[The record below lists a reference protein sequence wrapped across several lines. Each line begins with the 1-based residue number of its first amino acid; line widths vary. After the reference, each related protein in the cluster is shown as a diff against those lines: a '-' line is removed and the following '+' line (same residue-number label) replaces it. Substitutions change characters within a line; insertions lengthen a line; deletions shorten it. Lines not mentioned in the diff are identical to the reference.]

1 MRYQEQDPAHPP
13 ALLSLTALLQAIGF
27 FGGFTMFDVTLSML
41 RELGVR
47 VHANPRCIGSMLW
60 TQGPCSGHRVH
71 AVDVKSTLILGSML
85 TLNPMQRGSR
95 SHACYM
101 SRLPQPQRPTPL
113 AVTSAP
119 SPAQTAA
126 VMSSRRSCSP
136 SSSSRSGT
144 TSPPGTSSPSS
155 GEGSR

>member
-1 MRYQEQDPAHPP
+1 MTP
-13 ALLSLTALLQAIGF
+13 LLQAIGF

-71 AVDVKSTLILGSML
+71 AVHVRSTLTLGSML

-101 SRLPQPQRPTPL
+101 SRRPATAAHASGRHERPL
-113 AVTSAP
+113 AGADCCCHVVASILLSFVVIQKWHYVTAWYVF
-119 SPAQTAA
+119 AFF
-126 VMSSRRSCSP
+126 R
-136 SSSSRSGT
+136 
-144 TSPPGTSSPSS
+144 
-155 GEGSR
+155 